1 MLKRFF
7 EHLKKPA
14 ERFLF
19 LQIIS
24 FW

>member
-24 FW
+24 F